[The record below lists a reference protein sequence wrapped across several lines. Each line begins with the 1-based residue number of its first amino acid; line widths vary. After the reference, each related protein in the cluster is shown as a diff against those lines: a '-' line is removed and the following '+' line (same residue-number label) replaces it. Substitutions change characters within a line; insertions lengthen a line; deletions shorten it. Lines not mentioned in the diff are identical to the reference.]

1 VLGQGNKM
9 NEELREQILQLI
21 REELTIDVTT
31 ESNYTGGLDGS
42 DLYQNSYTVKLMLGN
57 EVISFIGLN

>member
-1 VLGQGNKM
+1 M

-31 ESNYTGGLDGS
+31 DSIYTGGMDG
-42 DLYQNSYTVKLMLGN
+42 DGLYRNVHTVKLILDG
-57 EVISFIGLN
+57 EVISSVWLD

>member
-1 VLGQGNKM
+1 M

-31 ESNYTGGLDGS
+31 DSIYTGGMDGGG
-42 DLYQNSYTVKLMLGN
+42 LYRNVHTVKLILDG
-57 EVISFIGLN
+57 EVISSVWLD

>member
-1 VLGQGNKM
+1 M

-31 ESNYTGGLDGS
+31 DGIYTGGMDGG
-42 DLYQNSYTVKLMLGN
+42 DLYRNVHTVKLILDG
-57 EVISFIGLN
+57 EVISSVWLN

>member
-1 VLGQGNKM
+1 M

-31 ESNYTGGLDGS
+31 DGIYAGGMDGG
-42 DLYQNSYTVKLMLGN
+42 DLYRNVHTVKLILDG
-57 EVISFIGLN
+57 EVISSVWLN